1 MDESE
6 NYGVLFE
13 DDDMVRL
20 RYEDGVK
27 EYDLAS
33 CDNDLPVELEAL
45 ILTVRDKYSY
55 LYT

>member
-1 MDESE
+1 M
-6 NYGVLFE
+6 
-13 DDDMVRL
+13 
-20 RYEDGVK
+20 K

-55 LYT
+55 LYL